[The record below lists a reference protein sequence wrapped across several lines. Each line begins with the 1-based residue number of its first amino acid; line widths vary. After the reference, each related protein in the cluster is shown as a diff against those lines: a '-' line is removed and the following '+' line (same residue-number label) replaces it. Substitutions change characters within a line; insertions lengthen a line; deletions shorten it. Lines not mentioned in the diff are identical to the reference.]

1 MSEHYDWAFGSYKDK
16 DMVYKNLHM
25 GLKGDWQG
33 INFSGCDDPTY
44 RDE

>member
-1 MSEHYDWAFGSYKDK
+1 MTGHLVLIKIKIWFIKIFI
-16 DMVYKNLHM
+16 M